1 MTPRNDIFTDAKN
14 LGIEERQRIDPLPR
28 LALMVAQA
36 SADRQINIDDADDL
50 YASYLGVPTEKA
62 RALNPTSFRANASK
76 LRRVIEAAD
85 AELVERAIKIR
96 QRLAREIEGFPAYQ
110 LIVAACRLRIKQGR
124 RVTNADLERLIRQ
137 A

>member
-50 YASYLGVPTEKA
+50 YASYLGVPTERA

>member
-1 MTPRNDIFTDAKN
+1 MTPRNDIFTDAKQ

-36 SADRQINIDDADDL
+36 SADRQVTIEDADDL
-50 YASYLGVPTEKA
+50 YAAYLGTTPEKA